1 MSRAPLTTPD
11 LTVEVISSRR
21 PVQQDLDEAGT
32 SLDAVGTLADLDDLM
47 LLDLARAGSEGA
59 FDELYRRYS
68 YPALRLARHLGP
80 AVEADD
86 VVAETFAQV
95 LDQVRRGRGPQTAF
109 RAYLFTSVRHEV
121 GRRLKQRARVR
132 VTDELEE
139 LDGTATLHGG
149 GLEGVEQELV
159 RDALAQLPERWRLVL
174 WRVEVE
180 GLRPREVAE
189 ELGIRPNAV
198 SALAYRARGA
208 LRQAY
213 LDAHVTRTID
223 SLPAACRPVR
233 VLLGGRARQS
243 LTRRDRQVVDAHL
256 DACSGCR
263 GALAELR
270 DVNRHLADAVPRTAA
285 PAPVRPVAEAGPAL
299 DQQASVHPLGRD
311 RHDQRCG
318 CLEGRARIA

>member
-11 LTVEVISSRR
+11 LTVEVVSSRR

-86 VVAETFAQV
+86 VVAETFSQV

-233 VLLGGRARQS
+233 VLLG
-243 LTRRDRQVVDAHL
+243 
-256 DACSGCR
+256 
-263 GALAELR
+263 
-270 DVNRHLADAVPRTAA
+270 
-285 PAPVRPVAEAGPAL
+285 
-299 DQQASVHPLGRD
+299 
-311 RHDQRCG
+311 
-318 CLEGRARIA
+318 